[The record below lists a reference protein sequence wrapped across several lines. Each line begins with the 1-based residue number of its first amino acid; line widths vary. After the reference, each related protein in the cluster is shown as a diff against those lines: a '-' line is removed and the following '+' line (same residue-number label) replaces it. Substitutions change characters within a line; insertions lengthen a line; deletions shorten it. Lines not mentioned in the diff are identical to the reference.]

1 MLLEWFEKNGES
13 TIAKIPKRNS
23 GSARRYVKLGRLI
36 RRKVTLKQESSRVV
50 WAYRLPFQSET
61 LFSYEPIE
69 RDPISKRKK
78 LPIKESPKVEGEPDF
93 SYYLRNL
100 GRGRR

>member
-13 TIAKIPKRNS
+13 IIATMPGGCTGNV
-23 GSARRYVKLGRLI
+23 RRYVNEGKLI
-36 RRKVTLKQESSRVV
+36 RRKVTLKPESSRIV
-50 WAYRLPFQSET
+50 WAYRLPFQKEN
-61 LFSYEPIE
+61 LVSYEPIE

>member
-13 TIAKIPKRNS
+13 TLSKMPGGCTGNL
-23 GSARRYVKLGRLI
+23 RRYVKEGKLI
-36 RRKVTLKQESSRVV
+36 RRQVTLHPESSKLL
-50 WAYRLPFQSET
+50 WAYRLPFQQKT
-61 LFSYEPIE
+61 LVSYEPME

-78 LPIKESPKVEGEPDF
+78 MPIKEAPKIEGEPDF
-93 SYYLRNL
+93 AYYLRNL